1 MRLALAELGIEYETI
16 EVNLF
21 RGEHRR
27 PEFAAINPHRK
38 VPVLED
44 DGERIFESNAI
55 LVYLAK
61 TRQTGGKWP
70 TRPADEARALRWMF
84 FESMHL
90 AMQCG
95 TVWWEDIVKPA
106 IGRGGSEEPVL
117 AEAVEELDRS
127 LALLDEHFR
136 ERPFLMGDDLT
147 LADCA
152 VGVTVATLRN
162 TRLDDGRFPNVVAYR
177 ERMRAR
183 PSWTAAHGDAIHVL
197 P

>member
-1 MRLALAELGIEYETI
+1 VRLALAELGAEYETI

-21 RGEHRR
+21 KGEHRK

-55 LVYLAK
+55 LVYLGK
-61 TRQTGGKWP
+61 TRGKWP

-84 FESMHL
+84 FESMHM

-95 TVWWEDIVKPA
+95 TIWWADVIKPA
-106 IGRGGSEEPVL
+106 IGRGGAEPPVVQ
-117 AEAVEELDRS
+117 EAVEELERS

-136 ERPFLMGDDLT
+136 DRPFLMGDDLT
-147 LADCA
+147 LADCS
-152 VGVTVATLRN
+152 VGVALAALRT
-162 TRLDDGRFPNVVAYR
+162 TRLDTDRFPNVLAYR
-177 ERMRAR
+177 ERLRAR
-183 PSWTAAHGDAIHVL
+183 PSWAAAHGDAIHRID
-197 P
+197 